1 MKSLALFAALSF
13 LSAPVG
19 AYAQTTINAQQFA
32 EKVAISDLFEIE
44 SGKLAQQKA
53 RNAEMKKFGEQMVR
67 DHTKT
72 SSELKQLVSGGKVKA
87 NVPTAMDKDH
97 QDKLQQL
104 QSASGDQFDSSYATM
119 QVKAHEDAVA
129 LFQNYSANGENA
141 DLKDWAGKTLPAL
154 KEHLAHAQKLTST
167 SAPTTG
173 SSPR

>member
-1 MKSLALFAALSF
+1 MKSLTLFATLAF
-13 LSAPVG
+13 LAAPVG
-19 AYAQTTINAQQFA
+19 AYAQTTINAQQFS
-32 EKVAISDLFEIE
+32 EKVAISDMFEIE

-53 RNAEMKKFGEQMVR
+53 KNAEMKKFGEQMVR

-87 NVPTAMDKDH
+87 NLPTAMDKEH

-119 QVKAHEDAVA
+119 QVKAHEDAVG

-167 SAPTTG
+167 PVPTTG